1 MHANR
6 FYRLYFID
14 SHGHITGTSDATCTG
29 DEQACSHAIKLFVA
43 HDSRKHKI
51 EVWEGARMV
60 FRYP

>member
-14 SHGHITGTSDATCTG
+14 SHGHIAATSDATCTG
-29 DEQACSHAIKLFVA
+29 DEQACSAAIKLFA
-43 HDSRKHKI
+43 GRDKTNKI

>member
-1 MHANR
+1 MCANR

-14 SHGHITGTSDATCTG
+14 SHGHIAGTSDATCTG
-29 DEQACSHAIKLFVA
+29 DEQACSLAMQLSA
-43 HDSRKHKI
+43 DRDSRKHKI